1 MRSTLAVFAIH
12 VLGMLGV
19 IAVVHSAAVHTD
31 HADILKFLPR
41 SSIDASVSAPIIVA
55 QGRCY
60 NGRCY

>member
-12 VLGMLGV
+12 VLGMLAV
-19 IAVVHSAAVHTD
+19 IAVVRTAAVHSD
-31 HADILKFLPR
+31 HADILKFSPR
-41 SSIDASVSAPIIVA
+41 SSTGASVSASIIVA